1 MHADDGADEIAAR
14 LDVVVPVFNEAACLD
29 ELIRRLDAIRDQLR
43 AGSIDLHA
51 ILVDD
56 GSADD
61 SARLLD
67 DIAASHRWA
76 HVIHLA
82 RNFGHQA
89 AMTAGLDASLGEFV
103 CVIDADLQDPPELI
117 PEMLAKL
124 RRDDVDVVY
133 GVRETRDG
141 ESRFK
146 LRTAN
151 LFYRTLRRAS
161 GLDIPLDTGDFRVMR
176 ARVVEAL
183 RTLPEHNRFVRA
195 LVPWLGYEAV
205 GFPYARDKRYAG
217 ESKYPIRKMA
227 ILAAH
232 AVFAFSTTPI
242 RLVQLAGV
250 ALLGLGTLG
259 VITFGALHLFGALTV
274 GTLGWILLAM
284 LLQTGLLL
292 LGIGV
297 VGGYVFRIQ
306 DEVKG
311 RPLYVRR
318 DIRPHEREAAA
329 AGEVDPNAAR
339 WLVEQ

>member
-1 MHADDGADEIAAR
+1 MPTENGAQGFGTR

-29 ELIRRLDAIRDQLR
+29 ELTRRLGTVRDRLR
-43 AGSIDLHA
+43 DEAIDLHV

-56 GSADD
+56 GSRDETPGLVD
-61 SARLLD
+61 Q
-67 DIAASHRWA
+67 IAATHAWA

-82 RNFGHQA
+82 RNFGHQP

-117 PEMLAKL
+117 PEMLATL
-124 RRDDVDVVY
+124 IREDVDVVY

-146 LRTAN
+146 LKTAN
-151 LFYRTLRRAS
+151 LFYRVLRSAS
-161 GLDIPLDTGDFRVMR
+161 GLDIPLDTGDFRIMR

-195 LVPWLGYEAV
+195 LVPWLGYDAV
-205 GFPYARDKRYAG
+205 GFAYARDKRYAG
-217 ESKYPIRKMA
+217 QSKYPFRKMA

-232 AVFAFSTTPI
+232 AIFAFSTAPI
-242 RLVQLAGV
+242 RIVQLAGV
-250 ALLGLGTLG
+250 GLLALGSIGIVL
-259 VITFGALHLFGALTV
+259 FGALHLFGAITV
-274 GTLGWILLAM
+274 GALGWVLLAM
-284 LLQTGLLL
+284 VLQTGILL
-292 LGIGV
+292 LGVGV

-318 DIRPHEREAAA
+318 DIRPHVREAAA
-329 AGEVDPNAAR
+329 VEEIDSAAR
-339 WLVEQ
+339 WLVDQ

>member
-1 MHADDGADEIAAR
+1 MQADDRAHEIGAR

-29 ELIRRLDAIRDQLR
+29 ELVRRLDAVRARLR
-43 AGSIDLHA
+43 AEAIDVHV
-51 ILVDD
+51 IPVDD
-56 GSADD
+56 GSRDE
-61 SARLLD
+61 SGRLLD
-67 DIAASHRWA
+67 DIARSHAWT

-89 AMTAGLDASLGEFV
+89 AMTAGLDASLGEYV
-103 CVIDADLQDPPELI
+103 AVIDADLQDPPELI
-117 PEMLAKL
+117 PEMLATL

-151 LFYRTLRRAS
+151 LFYRVLRRAS

-195 LVPWLGYEAV
+195 LVPWLGYDAI

-217 ESKYPIRKMA
+217 ESKYPVRKMA

-232 AVFAFSTTPI
+232 AIFAFSTAPI

-250 ALLGLGTLG
+250 ALLALGTLG
-259 VITFGALHLFGALTV
+259 IVTLGALHVFGVVTIGA
-274 GTLGWILLAM
+274 LGWILLAM
-284 LLQTGLLL
+284 LLQTGIIL
-292 LGIGV
+292 LGTGV

-318 DIRPHEREAAA
+318 DVRPHDRDAAA
-329 AGEVDPNAAR
+329 TGEIDTAAR
-339 WLVEQ
+339 WLVER

>member
-1 MHADDGADEIAAR
+1 MHSDDRADEIAR

-29 ELIRRLDAIRDQLR
+29 ELIRRLDAVRERLR
-43 AGSIDLHA
+43 HAAIDVHA

-56 GSADD
+56 GSRDE
-61 SARLLD
+61 SGGLLD
-67 DIAASHRWA
+67 DLARAQSWT

-89 AMTAGLDASLGEFV
+89 AMTAGLDASLGEYV

-117 PEMLAKL
+117 PEMLATLK
-124 RRDDVDVVY
+124 REDVDVVY
-133 GVRETRDG
+133 GVRETRNG

-151 LFYRTLRRAS
+151 LFYRVLRSAS

-176 ARVVEAL
+176 QRVVEAL

-195 LVPWLGYEAV
+195 LVPWLGYDAV

-217 ESKYPIRKMA
+217 ESKYPVRKMA

-232 AVFAFSTTPI
+232 AIFAFSTAPI
-242 RLVQLAGV
+242 RMVQLAGV
-250 ALLGLGTLG
+250 ALLGLGALG
-259 VITFGALHLFGALTV
+259 IVTVGALQLFGVVTVATV
-274 GTLGWILLAM
+274 GWVLLAM
-284 LLQTGLLL
+284 VLQTGIIL

-318 DIRPHEREAAA
+318 DVRPHDREVAAT
-329 AGEVDPNAAR
+329 GDVDTAAR
-339 WLVEQ
+339 WLVER